1 MVNHEKRGIANYIG
15 GATPMEMAIAFYLH
29 KPIFLLNEIPS
40 DSPLLEE
47 IIALNPIVL
56 HGQID
61 NLKNEIDKLTV
72 KSV

>member
-1 MVNHEKRGIANYIG
+1 
-15 GATPMEMAIAFYLH
+15 MEMAIAFYLH